1 MPNSFK
7 ELFGR
12 KSKESVEEI
21 ELEAAVNFRN
31 GLKEAAKQAE
41 EQGNTGADEEC
52 ERLSEEIENFQ
63 CRSEKDSKKFL
74 NGIKKRIEKLFTRLK
89 VSPKNRKKLT
99 NCVDKFEES
108 MRKVAR
114 LTLVGKIHSEHM
126 EKVILKFFQKIS
138 EEDVRIL
145 SYVLSVDRTEIVV
158 NKGNFISVIEK
169 NIDIIAEYAQKHP
182 KSSIYEWYKCLLDGI
197 KELNKDLKSHVPELN
212 QLYYEAKDKLKL
224 IEKLTSLQRNF
235 DGRICELLDLSKFIE
250 SKKFKKRSIYKA
262 NTAECKI
269 ILLKIKSKF
278 DHFEREIYGGY
289 SSMVDMMP
297 VPGSVSI

>member
-21 ELEAAVNFRN
+21 ELEAVVNFRN

-41 EQGNTGADEEC
+41 EQGNTGAAEEC

-126 EKVILKFFQKIS
+126 EKVILKFF
-138 EEDVRIL
+138 
-145 SYVLSVDRTEIVV
+145 
-158 NKGNFISVIEK
+158 
-169 NIDIIAEYAQKHP
+169 
-182 KSSIYEWYKCLLDGI
+182 
-197 KELNKDLKSHVPELN
+197 
-212 QLYYEAKDKLKL
+212 
-224 IEKLTSLQRNF
+224 
-235 DGRICELLDLSKFIE
+235 
-250 SKKFKKRSIYKA
+250 
-262 NTAECKI
+262 
-269 ILLKIKSKF
+269 
-278 DHFEREIYGGY
+278 
-289 SSMVDMMP
+289 
-297 VPGSVSI
+297 